1 MESKYKPKNRIKIF
15 SLIFTIQSSLI
26 ISFMTNILFV
36 YVLFSIESLY
46 KLRGIFLHI
55 GVVALILFSIRNV
68 FYVTAKTS
76 RRLSF
81 LLRGY
86 KVLLT
91 LLIVYY
97 LLLIYLM
104 CNSDVDTNTILFF
117 VFSVLIS
124 SIFHGL
130 LTLSISTYVNQNGTK
145 PLISTEK
152 DIDDA
157 MKEVILRSDPM

>member
-36 YVLFSIESLY
+36 YV
-46 KLRGIFLHI
+46 
-55 GVVALILFSIRNV
+55 LFSIRNV

>member
-46 KLRGIFLHI
+46 KLLGIFLHI

-124 SIFHGL
+124 SIFHG
-130 LTLSISTYVNQNGTK
+130 
-145 PLISTEK
+145 
-152 DIDDA
+152 
-157 MKEVILRSDPM
+157 